1 MRIRTKLGFV
11 ELILVIGFLIAMGVV
26 IFYTNSIIRLKDFQ
40 VQSNVVMSSLRRMNY
55 QTQSLLTTRAPV
67 IEISVHWTNTINEFE
82 RDLEAL
88 SGYSN
93 LMVLSTTQKEQM
105 AELTGWWE
113 QIYQWYYK
121 PAIDH
126 LQKMQVSES
135 GDAVGSQ
142 GILRTLLELQSTEG
156 EPPDFL
162 GQLHTIRNYRDL
174 IMDETQTFSNR
185 LLELTS
191 SIEQQVDS
199 NIQQSYRI
207 VIALIVLT
215 VVLTIFIT
223 TRFAHLMGSRIRKVE
238 QAMRH
243 LARGD
248 FSTRLDIQSKDE
260 FQELS
265 ENYNILKTQL
275 QEKLNS
281 VLGFMVDIS
290 NSLAE
295 GPQLQRIMNIITS
308 SAVENTDADG
318 AALYLV
324 DSEQK
329 MLVPQTFS
337 GDFIPPFP
345 VPEEAAKSQKNA
357 LEYARETQL
366 TIGEN
371 AIGTAVE
378 NVKPLFIRSASEL
391 SNGTLGVHREKDDP
405 LYIESMII
413 SPLMISQRV
422 LGTIVMTK
430 KAGGGNFT
438 DLDFTHMQTFADY
451 AALTIDNIFNYEELI
466 EKREMHREIEIA
478 ANIQKGLLPREIPEL
493 TSTQMAAFSRA
504 ARGISGD
511 YYDAFLIEKGIL
523 GVVVCDVVGK
533 GVPASLLMVM
543 IRTVIRLISSPQR
556 TPAQLLTLLNRGII
570 GRIGTEHFAT
580 LCMFSYNEEKKEITY
595 SNAAHPP
602 LLLYR
607 SSEDEFLEIDTPGLP
622 IGIEQKEQY
631 QQRKFTVQ
639 SGDIVILFTDGIP
652 ETRSPDGREYSTETM
667 KSSLKQVKGKTAK
680 AISKHIQKDL
690 DRFTESAEQHDDQ
703 TLFVMK
709 IK

>member
-1 MRIRTKLGFV
+1 MRIRTKLGIV
-11 ELILVIGFLIAMGVV
+11 ELILVAGFLIAIGVTV
-26 IFYTNSIIRLKDFQ
+26 FYTNSIIKLKDFE

-55 QTQSLLTTRAPV
+55 QTQSLLTTRAPI
-67 IEISVHWTNTINEFE
+67 IEISVHWTNTLNEFE
-82 RDLEAL
+82 RDLDGL
-88 SGYSN
+88 SSYSN
-93 LMVLSTTQKEQM
+93 LSVLNAEQRQQM
-105 AELTGWWE
+105 SELTGWWD

-126 LQKMQVSES
+126 LQKMQNGEAGEV
-135 GDAVGSQ
+135 VGSQ
-142 GILRTLLELQSTEG
+142 SILRTLLEVESSAGTAPDYLG
-156 EPPDFL
+156 EL
-162 GQLHTIRNYRDL
+162 YTMRNYRDH

-185 LLELTS
+185 L
-191 SIEQQVDS
+191 IEMTTTIQQQINS
-199 NIQQSYRI
+199 NIQQSRRI
-207 VIALIVLT
+207 VAALIILT
-215 VVLTIFIT
+215 IIVTIFIT
-223 TRFAHLMGSRIRKVE
+223 VRFAHLMGSRIRQVE

-248 FSTRLDIQSKDE
+248 FSTQLNIKSKDE
-260 FQELS
+260 FEELS

-295 GPQLQRIMNIITS
+295 GPKLQRIMNIITE

-324 DSEQK
+324 DSDEQ
-329 MLVPQTFS
+329 MLVPQVFS
-337 GDFIPPFP
+337 GDFVPPFP
-345 VPEEAAKSQKNA
+345 VPENAADSKEKA
-357 LEYARETQL
+357 LEYAKETQL
-366 TIGEN
+366 KIGEY
-371 AIGTAVE
+371 AIGTAVA
-378 NVKPLFIRSASEL
+378 NVKPLFVRSASQL
-391 SNGTLGVHREKDDP
+391 SNGTLGYHREKDDP
-405 LYIESMII
+405 LYIESLIV

-430 KAGGGNFT
+430 KASGDSFT

-478 ANIQKGLLPREIPEL
+478 ANIQKGLLPREIPDMP
-493 TSTQMAAFSRA
+493 STQISAFSRA

-511 YYDAFLIEKGIL
+511 YYDAFLIEKDTL
-523 GVVVCDVVGK
+523 GVVICDVVGK

-543 IRTVIRLISSPQR
+543 IRTIIRLISSPQR
-556 TPAQLLTLLNRGII
+556 TPSQLLTLLNRGII
-570 GRIGTEHFAT
+570 GRIGTDHFAT
-580 LCMFSYNEEKKEITY
+580 LSMFSYNEKEKEVTY

-602 LLLYR
+602 LLVYR
-607 SSEDEFLEIDTPGLP
+607 STDEEFIEIDTPGLP
-622 IGIEQKEQY
+622 IGVEQKEQY
-631 QQRKFTVQ
+631 QQRSFKVQ
-639 SGDIVILFTDGIP
+639 SGDVLIMFTDGIP
-652 ETRSPDGREYSTETM
+652 ETRSPDGREYSTETLKHRLRQVGS
-667 KSSLKQVKGKTAK
+667 KSAK
-680 AISKHIQKDL
+680 AISKYIQEDL
-690 DRFTESAEQHDDQ
+690 DRFTEAAEQHDDQ

>member
-1 MRIRTKLGFV
+1 MRIRTKLGIV
-11 ELILVIGFLIAMGVV
+11 EMILVAGFLIAIGVV
-26 IFYTNSIIRLKDFQ
+26 IFFTNSIIQLKDFE

-55 QTQSLLTTRAPV
+55 QTQSLLTTRAPI

-82 RDLEAL
+82 RDLEGLA
-88 SGYSN
+88 GYSN
-93 LMVLSTTQKEQM
+93 LSVLNDDQTRQM
-105 AELTGWWE
+105 AELTGWWD

-126 LQKMQVSES
+126 LQKMQNGTAGE
-135 GDAVGSQ
+135 AVGSR
-142 GILRTLLELQSTEG
+142 GILRTLLELEG
-156 EPPDFL
+156 SANSPPEYL
-162 GQLHTIRNYRDL
+162 GELYTIRNYRDH
-174 IMDETQTFSNR
+174 IMDETQTFSSR
-185 LLELTS
+185 LIDLTT
-191 SIEQQVDS
+191 SIQKQIET
-199 NIQQSYRI
+199 NIQQSQRI
-207 VIALIVLT
+207 VVALIII
-215 VVLTIFIT
+215 TIVFTLFIT
-223 TRFAHLMGSRIRKVE
+223 VRFARLMGSRIRQVE

-248 FSTRLDIQSKDE
+248 FSTQLNIKSKDE
-260 FQELS
+260 FEELS

-295 GPQLQRIMNIITS
+295 GPKLQRIMNIITN

-324 DSEQK
+324 DSDAQ
-329 MLVPQTFS
+329 MLVPQVFS

-345 VPEEAAKSQKNA
+345 VPEEAAATKEKA
-357 LEYARETQL
+357 LEYAKETKL
-366 TIGEN
+366 KIGEY
-371 AIGTAVE
+371 AVGTAVAD
-378 NVKPLFIRSASEL
+378 VKPLFVRSAAEL
-391 SNGTLGVHREKDDP
+391 SNGTLGYHREKDDP
-405 LYIESMII
+405 LYIESLIV

-430 KAGGGNFT
+430 KAEGGNFT

-478 ANIQKGLLPREIPEL
+478 ANIQKGLLPREIPDL
-493 TSTQMAAFSRA
+493 PSTQIAAFSRA

-511 YYDAFLIEKGIL
+511 YYDAFLIEKDTL
-523 GVVVCDVVGK
+523 GVVICDVVGK

-543 IRTVIRLISSPQR
+543 IRTIIRLISSPQR
-556 TPAQLLTLLNRGII
+556 TPSQLLTLLNRGII
-570 GRIGTEHFAT
+570 GRIGTDHFAT
-580 LCMFSYNEEKKEITY
+580 LSMFSYNENEKEVTY

-602 LLLYR
+602 LLVYR
-607 SSEDEFLEIDTPGLP
+607 SSDEEFIEIDTPGLP
-622 IGIEQKEQY
+622 IGVEQKEQY
-631 QQRKFTVQ
+631 HQRSFKVQ
-639 SGDIVILFTDGIP
+639 SGDILILFTDGVP
-652 ETRSPDGREYSTETM
+652 ETRSPDGREYTTENL
-667 KSSLKQVKGKTAK
+667 KNRLKQIGNKNAK
-680 AISKHIQKDL
+680 AISKFIQDDL
-690 DRFTESAEQHDDQ
+690 DRFTEGAEQHDDQ